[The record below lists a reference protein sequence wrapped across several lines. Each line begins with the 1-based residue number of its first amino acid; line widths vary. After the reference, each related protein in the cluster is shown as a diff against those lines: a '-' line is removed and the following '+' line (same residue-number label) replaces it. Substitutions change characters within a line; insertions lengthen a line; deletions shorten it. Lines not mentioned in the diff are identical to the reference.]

1 MRRRSSFDGLWLLF
15 LIFFVFGTG
24 SIFPLFLILG
34 LTSWMMTKAVQSSRQ
49 QQANRRRTTYNRRR
63 PQTSAY
69 YTANSQ
75 SRADLAR
82 INVYLRK
89 YFRTRKQLD
98 MPNNIDLVLREETY
112 KSLYSLDVY
121 RDGSRIG
128 TLAEFRSRYG
138 DIYDQMFDTLLS
150 MAINDQTAAKGEVV
164 DAEIV
169 ENRKNEKKPEAKP
182 EEKRAAYYA
191 RVINDLNDD
200 IPDEEISN
208 GLYESSALLKQI
220 ETMEQKF
227 PDSKGK
233 LDKLYQYYLP
243 IQVRILNQYANLQNV
258 RSDPNYEA
266 TVSNLK
272 KTIGLVNQAMQQL
285 IADMSDSDFINLTA
299 DMSTLE
305 AVLQKDGLAGDGT
318 MAAHAMASMEEA
330 GSKK

>member
-1 MRRRSSFDGLWLLF
+1 M
-15 LIFFVFGTG
+15 
-24 SIFPLFLILG
+24 
-34 LTSWMMTKAVQSSRQ
+34 
-49 QQANRRRTTYNRRR
+49 
-63 PQTSAY
+63 
-69 YTANSQ
+69 
-75 SRADLAR
+75 
-82 INVYLRK
+82 
-89 YFRTRKQLD
+89 
-98 MPNNIDLVLREETY
+98 
-112 KSLYSLDVY
+112 
-121 RDGSRIG
+121 
-128 TLAEFRSRYG
+128 
-138 DIYDQMFDTLLS
+138 
-150 MAINDQTAAKGEVV
+150 
-164 DAEIV
+164 
-169 ENRKNEKKPEAKP
+169 
-182 EEKRAAYYA
+182 
-191 RVINDLNDD
+191 
-200 IPDEEISN
+200 SN
-208 GLYESSALLKQI
+208 GRYESSALLKQI